1 MGLGKG
7 RKKSCLSVERCGWLN
22 GVWQCVQTNPNGLK
36 SDTAV
41 GRFLLQAEEKSVIF
55 TLLFKYI
62 EVCEHVELEVS
73 TSGVLVGC
81 MLSRAVEVIGF
92 SWTNEVYSQSQSC
105 THCTAITLDLL
116 ITHQNDRDL
125 QHLHYE
131 NLFTALCY
139 SIKGLPFIKYY
150 LSEAILYGVA

>member
-36 SDTAV
+36 LDTAV

-105 THCTAITLDLL
+105 THCTAINTWFTGHSSKWSWSPASSLWEPVHC
-116 ITHQNDRDL
+116 IVL
-125 QHLHYE
+125 QY
-131 NLFTALCY
+131 
-139 SIKGLPFIKYY
+139 
-150 LSEAILYGVA
+150 